1 MPCARARLTKE
12 VKMKFIHLSDL
23 HLGKRVNEYS
33 MIEDQEY
40 ILNKIIGIVDGE
52 MPCSVIIAGD
62 VYDKSVPSA
71 EAVQLFDGFL
81 TCLAER
87 GVKVFV
93 ISGNHDSPERMDF
106 GARLIESSGIYIS
119 GVYSG
124 EVKPVT
130 LTDEYGDIDVYM
142 LPFVKPAHVRRY
154 FDGEIESYTDAVRVA
169 IEHMKVD
176 TSKRCIL
183 ITHQFVTGAL
193 RSESEEI
200 SVGGTDNVDVSV
212 FDGFDYVALGHIH
225 TPQNC
230 TSERVRYSGTPLKYS
245 FSEAKDKKS
254 VTVAELREKGSLS
267 ITTVP
272 LLPLRDMV
280 ELRGRYSELMLKDFY
295 EGTTYGSDYT
305 HITLTDEEDIV
316 DAIGKLRTVY
326 RNLMKLDYDNARTRG
341 TAVIEGALEV
351 EKRSPLELF
360 SELYEIQNGQ
370 PMSEEQTALVEALI
384 SEVWEGE
391 E

>member
-1 MPCARARLTKE
+1 M
-12 VKMKFIHLSDL
+12 
-23 HLGKRVNEYS
+23 
-33 MIEDQEY
+33 
-40 ILNKIIGIVDGE
+40 
-52 MPCSVIIAGD
+52 
-62 VYDKSVPSA
+62 
-71 EAVQLFDGFL
+71 
-81 TCLAER
+81 
-87 GVKVFV
+87 
-93 ISGNHDSPERMDF
+93 
-106 GARLIESSGIYIS
+106 
-119 GVYSG
+119 
-124 EVKPVT
+124 
-130 LTDEYGDIDVYM
+130 
-142 LPFVKPAHVRRY
+142 
-154 FDGEIESYTDAVRVA
+154 
-169 IEHMKVD
+169 
-176 TSKRCIL
+176 
-183 ITHQFVTGAL
+183 
-193 RSESEEI
+193 
-200 SVGGTDNVDVSV
+200 
-212 FDGFDYVALGHIH
+212 
-225 TPQNC
+225 
-230 TSERVRYSGTPLKYS
+230 RYSGTPLKYS

-384 SEVWEGE
+384 LEVWEVE